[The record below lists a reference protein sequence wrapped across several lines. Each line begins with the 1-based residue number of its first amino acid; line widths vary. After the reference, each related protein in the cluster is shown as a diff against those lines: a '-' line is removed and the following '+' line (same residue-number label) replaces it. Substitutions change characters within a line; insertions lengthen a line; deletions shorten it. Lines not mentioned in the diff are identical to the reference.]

1 MGRQAAIVRHRGVD
15 VTVWRLTAWHA
26 TAIGVAVGI
35 AAGSSAELAAQS
47 TMSALSSAP
56 SRPIV
61 LVDASGSIAA
71 RPLNET
77 IMLVTIGGSV
87 IAPAL
92 IRPIL
97 DADGRAAS
105 GLATW
110 QSGGSVLFTS
120 ADCST
125 GAHVYSSAPAGVRAA
140 TQVLTARGIVLF
152 AGAIGPTVTEAI
164 QSILYDNGCVS
175 VAVRQN
181 GLVPV
186 VTSVNLTTTYRP
198 PLSFQ

>member
-1 MGRQAAIVRHRGVD
+1 M
-15 VTVWRLTAWHA
+15 
-26 TAIGVAVGI
+26 TAILAAALAI
-35 AAGSSAELAAQS
+35 AALTFEPVRAQVSGVTPATPPGS
-47 TMSALSSAP
+47 
-56 SRPIV
+56 PIA
-61 LVDASGSIAA
+61 LVDSNGKVAG

-77 IMLVTIGGSV
+77 IMLVTLGGGV
-87 IAPAL
+87 VAPAL
-92 IRPIL
+92 IRPIF

-110 QSGGSVLFTS
+110 HSGGSVLFTS

-125 GAHVYSSAPAGVRAA
+125 GALVYSAAHAGIRAA
-140 TQVLTARGIVLF
+140 TQVQTARGIVLF
-152 AGAIGPTVTEAI
+152 AGAIGPSVTEAV
-164 QSILYDNGCVS
+164 QSILYDNGCAT

-186 VTSVNLTTTYRP
+186 VSSVNLTATYPP